1 MKKIFLSLAIVF
13 FLIAA
18 FSSNSWAPNFCI
30 DIEKEVSIDGGAT
43 WHDADTPIAAPQT
56 AVGEGVEYRL
66 IVNNCGSV
74 DLENVT
80 INDADDAELG
90 IVDFSVGNLAVGES
104 IELYSG
110 DIPQLNQ
117 PERCDDIGEKQ
128 NIAHVSGSSSGN
140 VVEDKDPAW
149 VKCLAPPQSCI
160 DIEKLISVDGGIT
173 WHDADTEVEAVETEV
188 DQGAQYKLIVNNC
201 GSVDLENVTIND
213 AELGIVDFSVG
224 NLAVGESI
232 ELDNGDI
239 PQLNQPER
247 CAESGTFENI
257 AGVDASSVSDGSEV
271 TDSDPAW
278 VSCLE
283 RGDEGCTPGYWKQ
296 AQHWDSWYNYG
307 PANGFFDVFERTITI
322 KWSMKVER
330 PLINKTTLLQ
340 ANGAGKPL
348 PTENPTLLQA
358 LQANGG
364 GINAL
369 ARHAVAALLN
379 ASSPNVSY
387 PYTVDEVIEMT
398 KAAID
403 SESFNATKDLFET
416 ANEAGCPLN

>member
-18 FSSNSWAPNFCI
+18 FSGNSWAPNLCI
-30 DIEKEVSIDGGAT
+30 DIEKQVSIDGGAT
-43 WHDADTPIAAPQT
+43 WHDADTPTAAPET
-56 AVGEGVEYRL
+56 ALGQGVEYRL
-66 IVNNCGSV
+66 IVKNCGGAAL
-74 DLENVT
+74 DVT
-80 INDADDAELG
+80 IKDAELG
-90 IVDFSVGNLAVGES
+90 IVDFPVGSLAAGEET
-104 IELYSG
+104 ELYGG
-110 DIPQLNQ
+110 DIPQLDQ
-117 PERCDDIGEKQ
+117 PERCEDIGEKE
-128 NIAHVSGSSSGN
+128 NIAQVSGTAGSGA
-140 VVEDKDPAW
+140 VVEDSDPAW
-149 VKCLAPPQSCI
+149 VKCLAPPQPCI

-173 WHDADTEVEAVETEV
+173 WYDADTEVEAVETEV

-201 GSVDLENVTIND
+201 GNVDLENVTIND
-213 AELGIVDFSVG
+213 SVLGIVDFPLGS
-224 NLAVGESI
+224 LAVGESI
-232 ELDNGDI
+232 QLDRGDI

-257 AGVDASSVSDGSEV
+257 AGVDASSVYDGTEV

-296 AQHWDSWYNYG
+296 EQHWDSWYTYV
-307 PANGFFDVFERTITI
+307 PANGFFDVFNRTITI
-322 KWSMKVER
+322 KWSMKVEQ
-330 PLINKTTLLQ
+330 PLINKKTLVQ
-340 ANGAGKPL
+340 ANGPGKPL
-348 PTENPTLLQA
+348 PTTNPTLLQA

-398 KAAID
+398 QAAID
-403 SESFNATKDLFET
+403 LESFNATKDLFET